1 MAFTIK
7 RGDTKPA
14 LRVQIQG
21 ENNNPINLSA
31 VSKVRFVADTDTNT
45 GTSPVIDEND
55 SDPSLEIIDAGKGI
69 LQYNWQEG
77 DTDEAEGLLTE
88 FQVKYNDGTVET
100 FPNSGYILINIQ
112 PDIA

>member
-14 LRVQIQG
+14 LRVQIEG
-21 ENNNPINLSA
+21 ENAEPINLA
-31 VSKVRFVADTDTNT
+31 TVSEVRFIADTDTDT

-55 SDPSLEIIDAGKGI
+55 SDPPLEIIDAEKGI
-69 LQYNWQEG
+69 VQYNWQEG

-88 FQVKYNDGTVET
+88 FEVEYNDGTVET
-100 FPNSGYILINIQ
+100 FPNSGYILISIQ
-112 PDIA
+112 PDIG

>member
-14 LRVQIQG
+14 LRVQIED
-21 ENNNPINLSA
+21 ENNKPINLSN
-31 VSKVRFVADTDTNT
+31 VSKVRFIADTDTDT
-45 GTSPVIDEND
+45 ETSPVIDKND
-55 SDPSLEIIDAGKGI
+55 SDPPLEIIDAEKGI
-69 LQYNWQEG
+69 VQYNWKEG

-88 FQVKYNDGTVET
+88 FEIEYNDGTVET